1 MGRKHRSVYQDHINY
16 VCNDIV
22 KPFKFKILCYAE
34 RVREMHDLAKYLPPP
49 SMKGE
54 SKMAAKWS
62 VRNEQF
68 TNSDLQRSIK
78 DGVPPK
84 IMDELDDNIEDYRS
98 LTYEYWCDLLST
110 IEVKDERKRAAVYIK
125 KIASTRPASPSDSD
139 ESVSIMRR
147 KKAKTGVQR
156 SNNSPISAHDRHHGA
171 HRYYVIFKKAVIPE
185 QKYMSHSAEDC
196 TGVRTKRSIKDGMGG
211 PIGSSTHAV
220 QQHMKSE
227 KQMEEGSESPQE
239 S

>member
-1 MGRKHRSVYQDHINY
+1 MGWISKEDFWTWANTDTTGYDRHPYLSNDKFFDFDRDLWLELVKFMGRKHRSVYQDHINY

-62 VRNEQF
+62 VRNEEF

-147 KKAKTGVQR
+147 KKAKTGV
-156 SNNSPISAHDRHHGA
+156 
-171 HRYYVIFKKAVIPE
+171 
-185 QKYMSHSAEDC
+185 
-196 TGVRTKRSIKDGMGG
+196 
-211 PIGSSTHAV
+211 
-220 QQHMKSE
+220 
-227 KQMEEGSESPQE
+227 
-239 S
+239 